1 MYHEE
6 DADLSIIQGRKVAI
20 IGYGSQGHAHALNLR
35 DSGVDVRV
43 GLKDGSPSRAKAEA
57 EGLRVVSVAEA
68 VKESTVIMIL
78 APDHLQRHIYTD
90 SILPNLKDGDALFFG
105 HGFNIRFGYI
115 KPTASVDVCMV
126 APKGPGHL
134 VRREYAAGRG
144 VPVIVAV
151 EQDSTGNAWPLTLS
165 YAKAIGGLRAGG
177 ILTTF
182 TEETE
187 TDLFGEQSVLCGGAS
202 QLVMYGFEVL
212 TEAGYQ
218 PEVAYF
224 ECLHELKLIVDLM
237 YEGGIAKQRW
247 SVSDTAEFGDYVSG
261 PQAAQRVAKPIVL
274 IAEELSPATL
284 EALGPDFEV
293 VNCDGANRAELLAA
307 LAKGVD
313 AVLIRSATKMDAE
326 AIAAAKGLKV
336 IARAGVG
343 LDNVD
348 IPAATAAGVMVVNAP
363 TSNIVSAAELAIALL
378 MASARFVSP
387 AHAALRNGKWARSKY
402 TGAEIFEKT
411 LGIVGF
417 GRIGQLV
424 AHRMQ
429 AFGMDVVAY
438 DPYLQ
443 PARAA
448 QLGVRLVEL
457 DELLKVSDFITIH
470 LPKTK
475 ETANLIGVEAL
486 KKVKS
491 TVRIIN
497 AARGGVLD
505 EAALFD
511 AITEGRVAGAGLDVF
526 STEPCTDSPLF
537 TLDQVV
543 ATPHLG
549 ASTDEAQ
556 ERAGIAVA
564 VSVRKALA
572 GELVPDAV
580 NVKGGA
586 IHEEIRPSLPLVE
599 KMAQIA
605 TAIAGEAPVSMD
617 LTVKGEISE
626 HDSSILATSALK
638 GALLGC
644 GLLDV
649 TYVNAPALAAERG
662 VTSSVTTDPESP
674 EYRSMISL
682 RAALADGKIVTVD
695 GTLMGIRK
703 VEKIIAID
711 SFDLDLPP
719 TENLLFLR
727 YSDKP
732 GVVGAVGNALGKAG
746 INIAGMQV
754 ARSSAGGNALM
765 ALTVDSQI
773 SDELITSVKKE
784 TGAELVRSV
793 TLVG

>member
-1 MYHEE
+1 MT
-6 DADLSIIQGRKVAI
+6 ITRK
-20 IGYGSQGHAHALNLR
+20 
-35 DSGVDVRV
+35 
-43 GLKDGSPSRAKAEA
+43 
-57 EGLRVVSVAEA
+57 
-68 VKESTVIMIL
+68 
-78 APDHLQRHIYTD
+78 
-90 SILPNLKDGDALFFG
+90 
-105 HGFNIRFGYI
+105 
-115 KPTASVDVCMV
+115 
-126 APKGPGHL
+126 
-134 VRREYAAGRG
+134 
-144 VPVIVAV
+144 
-151 EQDSTGNAWPLTLS
+151 
-165 YAKAIGGLRAGG
+165 
-177 ILTTF
+177 
-182 TEETE
+182 
-187 TDLFGEQSVLCGGAS
+187 
-202 QLVMYGFEVL
+202 
-212 TEAGYQ
+212 
-218 PEVAYF
+218 
-224 ECLHELKLIVDLM
+224 
-237 YEGGIAKQRW
+237 
-247 SVSDTAEFGDYVSG
+247 
-261 PQAAQRVAKPIVL
+261 AAQRVAKPIVL

-475 ETANLIGVEAL
+475 ETANLIGVDAL
-486 KKVKS
+486 KKVKP

-580 NVKGGA
+580 NVKGGV

-644 GLLDV
+644 GLSDV
-649 TYVNAPALAAERG
+649 TYVNSPALAAERG

-754 ARSSAGGNALM
+754 ARSTAGGNALM

-773 SDELITSVKKE
+773 SDDLITSVKKE

>member
-1 MYHEE
+1 MITKK
-6 DADLSIIQGRKVAI
+6 A
-20 IGYGSQGHAHALNLR
+20 AH
-35 DSGVDVRV
+35 
-43 GLKDGSPSRAKAEA
+43 P
-57 EGLRVVSVAEA
+57 VV
-68 VKESTVIMIL
+68 
-78 APDHLQRHIYTD
+78 
-90 SILPNLKDGDALFFG
+90 
-105 HGFNIRFGYI
+105 
-115 KPTASVDVCMV
+115 KPV
-126 APKGPGHL
+126 
-134 VRREYAAGRG
+134 
-144 VPVIVAV
+144 
-151 EQDSTGNAWPLTLS
+151 
-165 YAKAIGGLRAGG
+165 
-177 ILTTF
+177 
-182 TEETE
+182 
-187 TDLFGEQSVLCGGAS
+187 
-202 QLVMYGFEVL
+202 
-212 TEAGYQ
+212 
-218 PEVAYF
+218 
-224 ECLHELKLIVDLM
+224 
-237 YEGGIAKQRW
+237 
-247 SVSDTAEFGDYVSG
+247 
-261 PQAAQRVAKPIVL
+261 VL

-293 VNCDGANRAELLAA
+293 RHCDGANRAELLPA
-307 LAKGVD
+307 LAAGVD

-348 IPAATAAGVMVVNAP
+348 IPASTAAGVMVVNAP
-363 TSNIVSAAELAIALL
+363 TSNIVSAAELAIALIL
-378 MASARFVSP
+378 ASARFVSP
-387 AHAALRNGKWARSKY
+387 AHAALRNGKWARTKY
-402 TGAEIFEKT
+402 TGAELFEKT

-429 AFGMDVVAY
+429 AFGMNVVAY

-448 QLGVRLVEL
+448 QLGVTLMEL
-457 DELLKVSDFITIH
+457 DDLLAASDFITVH

-486 KKVKS
+486 KKVKPS
-491 TVRIIN
+491 VRIIN

-526 STEPCTDSPLF
+526 ATEPCTDSPLF

-586 IHEEIRPSLPLVE
+586 IHEDIRPSLPLVE

-605 TAIAGEAPVSMD
+605 AGIAGELPVSMEI
-617 LTVKGEISE
+617 TVRGDISG
-626 HDSSILATSALK
+626 HDSSVLAISALK
-638 GALLGC
+638 GALTAIGSE
-644 GLLDV
+644 DV
-649 TYVNAPALAAERG
+649 TYVNAPDIAAERG
-662 VTSSVTTDPESP
+662 ITSSVTTDAESP

-682 RAALADGKIVTVD
+682 HCSLSNGKSLKVD

-703 VEKIIAID
+703 VEKIIAVD
-711 SFDLDLPP
+711 QFDLDLPP
-719 TENLLFLR
+719 TDNLLFLR
-727 YSDKP
+727 YADRP
-732 GVVGAVGNALGKAG
+732 GIVGAVGNILGAAK

-754 ARSSAGGNALM
+754 ARDSAGGEALM
-765 ALTVDSQI
+765 ALTVDSAV
-773 SDELITSVKKE
+773 SEELIAAVAKE
-784 TGAELVRSV
+784 TGAGSVRSV
-793 TLVG
+793 TLVN

>member
-1 MYHEE
+1 MT
-6 DADLSIIQGRKVAI
+6 ITKKV
-20 IGYGSQGHAHALNLR
+20 
-35 DSGVDVRV
+35 
-43 GLKDGSPSRAKAEA
+43 
-57 EGLRVVSVAEA
+57 
-68 VKESTVIMIL
+68 
-78 APDHLQRHIYTD
+78 
-90 SILPNLKDGDALFFG
+90 
-105 HGFNIRFGYI
+105 
-115 KPTASVDVCMV
+115 
-126 APKGPGHL
+126 
-134 VRREYAAGRG
+134 
-144 VPVIVAV
+144 
-151 EQDSTGNAWPLTLS
+151 
-165 YAKAIGGLRAGG
+165 
-177 ILTTF
+177 
-182 TEETE
+182 
-187 TDLFGEQSVLCGGAS
+187 
-202 QLVMYGFEVL
+202 
-212 TEAGYQ
+212 
-218 PEVAYF
+218 
-224 ECLHELKLIVDLM
+224 
-237 YEGGIAKQRW
+237 
-247 SVSDTAEFGDYVSG
+247 
-261 PQAAQRVAKPIVL
+261 AQRVAKPIVL

-363 TSNIVSAAELAIALL
+363 TSNIVSAAELAISLL
-378 MASARFVSP
+378 MASARFISP
-387 AHAALRNGKWARSKY
+387 AHSALRNGKWARSKY

-448 QLGVRLVEL
+448 QFGVRLVEL
-457 DELLKVSDFITIH
+457 DELLKISDFITIH

-475 ETANLIGVEAL
+475 ETANLIGVDAL
-486 KKVKS
+486 SKVKPS
-491 TVRIIN
+491 VRIIN

-511 AITEGRVAGAGLDVF
+511 AIIEGRVAGAGLDVF
-526 STEPCTDSPLF
+526 ATEPCTDSPLF

-605 TAIAGEAPVSMD
+605 TAIAGEAPVSFH

-638 GALLGC
+638 GALLAC
-644 GLLDV
+644 GLSDV
-649 TYVNAPALAAERG
+649 TYVNAPALAVERG
-662 VTSSVTTDPESP
+662 VTSSVATDPESP
-674 EYRSMISL
+674 EYRNMISL
-682 RAALADGKIVTVD
+682 RAALADGKSVTVD

-711 SFDLDLPP
+711 GFDLDLPP

-732 GVVGAVGNALGKAG
+732 GVVGAVGNALGKSG

-754 ARSSAGGNALM
+754 ARNAAGGEALM
-765 ALTVDSQI
+765 ALTVDSLI
-773 SDELITSVKKE
+773 SDELIAAVKKE
-784 TGAELVRSV
+784 TGANVVRSV